1 MDPSARPL
9 AVPSSK
15 VGLGRFRRREKMAL
29 GTTSLHR
36 ATSGNRC
43 AIVVFSIPFLCSI
56 GSAFRSYVPG
66 GGQPLQRLD
75 EIDVSWHQSSSP
87 FDAFDAALR
96 ASLRDARLR
105 KRLEDYNLFHT
116 ETNGAS
122 EPAGTWYQNNV
133 EPSFAC
139 AGEERLGKQ
148 GDGGKWVC
156 NPGELAKKPTCLVYS
171 IGSNNKFDFESA
183 LLDNVSK
190 NCEIHVFDHTVS
202 TLRLVSKQR
211 KPWRV
216 HFHQIG
222 LAAMTSRDA
231 GGDFK
236 TLSDMV
242 RDLGHVGRTIDILKI
257 DCEGCEWT
265 TFASWFDA
273 PVKISQILVEV
284 HSVGTVGSKNGSSN
298 DEDDAGT
305 FPPAKHFF
313 QRLHDEN
320 FAIFHKEANIQWTAF
335 ENLCLEFSLVRLPDV
350 PE

>member
-1 MDPSARPL
+1 M
-9 AVPSSK
+9 VPK
-15 VGLGRFRRREKMAL
+15 
-29 GTTSLHR
+29 
-36 ATSGNRC
+36 
-43 AIVVFSIPFLCSI
+43 
-56 GSAFRSYVPG
+56 
-66 GGQPLQRLD
+66 
-75 EIDVSWHQSSSP
+75 
-87 FDAFDAALR
+87 
-96 ASLRDARLR
+96 
-105 KRLEDYNLFHT
+105 
-116 ETNGAS
+116 
-122 EPAGTWYQNNV
+122 QNNV

-183 LLDNVSK
+183 LLDKVSK

-222 LAAMTSRDA
+222 LAATTSRD
-231 GGDFK
+231 GGVGFK
-236 TLSDMV
+236 SLSDMV
-242 RDLGHVGRTIDILKI
+242 RDLGHVGRTIDIFKI
-257 DCEGCEWT
+257 DCEGCEWM

-284 HSVGTVGSKNGSSN
+284 HQGTVVSEGRYS
-298 DEDDAGT
+298 EDDDDEAAAK
-305 FPPAKHFF
+305 FPPAKRFF

-335 ENLCLEFSLVRLPDV
+335 ENLCLEFALVRLPRV
-350 PE
+350 SE